1 MVRLISILLAC
12 FLSGG
17 CVVKP
22 PSPSTPFPR
31 SGSLEWRSE
40 KWKVSLQR
48 HPYEDFKP
56 TSVYRITYQTAGHT
70 ATLNETSAFQDN
82 DGYTNDDQ
90 VAANLRIL
98 TDPTGEVLLIQE
110 TIPNDCGPC
119 DNYLLV
125 RNVTGKLEAK
135 WLQMPTSTKRNAGAP
150 EGENP
155 KIIAITTGN
164 LWLQYD
170 AEKAFKVK
178 IDTLEAVPGPFPPG

>member
-1 MVRLISILLAC
+1 MVRLIPILLAC

-17 CVVKP
+17 CAVKQ
-22 PSPSTPFPR
+22 PSPSMPFPR
-31 SGSLEWRSE
+31 SGPLEWRNE

-56 TSVYRITYQTAGHT
+56 TSVYRITYQTADRT
-70 ATLNETSAFQDN
+70 VTLNEASAFQEN
-82 DGYTNDDQ
+82 DGYINDDQ

-125 RNVTGKLEAK
+125 RNVAGKLESK
-135 WLQMPTSTKRNAGAP
+135 WLRMPTSANP
-150 EGENP
+150 NVSDFEENP
-155 KIIAITTGN
+155 KIIALTADAV
-164 LWLQYD
+164 WYQYD
-170 AEKAFKVK
+170 AKKVFQVK
-178 IDTLEAVPGPFPPG
+178 IDTLKTAPGPFPPG